1 LSWRCIFTQVKR
13 LQIYI
18 EEELDEALGRQAAKR
33 RTSKA
38 ALIRMFVAEK
48 LGGQK
53 PRDTLAELV
62 GRYDVE
68 PGSVD
73 DVVYGK

>member
-1 LSWRCIFTQVKR
+1 MYIEAMKR

-18 EEELDEALGRQAAKR
+18 EEELDEALGREAAER

-38 ALIRMFVAEK
+38 ALIRMFVAERLDGK
-48 LGGQK
+48 K
-53 PRDTLAELV
+53 PNDTFAELV
-62 GRYDVE
+62 GRYDVD

-73 DVVYGK
+73 DVVYGR